1 MAYLTFAIAV
11 VSIVMIL
18 WTSACGGNPQ
28 PEPVPTATPE
38 PEPTP
43 TLEPTS
49 TPVPTLEQPTIEEVG
64 QIIIESIKGYP
75 EVRDAAISQDDRTL
89 SLVLVVAQA
98 TSQSKAQQL
107 GDNFVRL
114 TKTFLQDGEAPGP
127 QTIGRGEYDY
137 LIGVYRPNDVQIAL
151 GAKSRGA
158 DRISW

>member
-11 VSIVMIL
+11 VSIVIVL
-18 WTSACGGNPQ
+18 WTSACGGDPQ
-28 PEPVPTATPE
+28 PEPVPTAVPTA
-38 PEPTP
+38 TP

-64 QIIIESIKGYP
+64 QIIIESIKDYP
-75 EVRDAAISQDDRTL
+75 EVRDAAISQDDRTF

-107 GDNFVRL
+107 GDNFVRM
-114 TKTFLQDGEAPGP
+114 TKTFLQDGEAPGL
-127 QTIGRGEYDY
+127 QIGRGEYDY
-137 LIGVYRPNDVQIAL
+137 LIGVYRPNEERIAS